1 MDAKKIQ
8 FYMAGDWDEYERA
21 LKIAQDDERVTD
33 IKEVG
38 EMLTTDWIGNEMFA
52 YIFVMTAPN
61 SFMKELTELMEVPMA
76 DLI

>member
-8 FYMAGDWDEYERA
+8 FYMANDWDEYKRA
-21 LKIAQDDERVTD
+21 LEIAQGDDRVTD

-38 EMLTTDWIGNEMFA
+38 EMETTNWAGDEMFA

-61 SFMKELTELMEVPMA
+61 SFMKELTEIMDVPMV
-76 DLI
+76 DLM